1 MKKVSID
8 IKNGQFVTYP
18 TGEVLLSLEGYI
30 NKAYFKQVGNTQQLK
45 IVLIKEDTEYTL
57 NCITG
62 NVTFNSLVTELIC
75 HTGSYVSFELEKH
88 SNDIKDFYLIKI
100 IN

>member
-1 MKKVSID
+1 MKKIAVD
-8 IKNGQFVTYP
+8 IKNGQFITYP
-18 TGEVLLSLEGYI
+18 TGEVLTSLEGYI

-45 IVLIKEDTEYTL
+45 IVLINKDIEYTL

-75 HTGSYVSFELEKH
+75 KTDAYVNMILEKH
-88 SNDIKDFYLIKI
+88 SNEVKEFYLIKLI
-100 IN
+100 